1 MNSHYKN
8 PYGERTEP
16 ASFIHASDFEPALL
30 KKIEVIIYDAN
41 HIALAIGLCITWVG
55 VGGILV
61 GLWYLVRLRQW
72 NAIAKAY
79 PALLEAE
86 APWDDFSLRFI
97 AAKKKLVLGVSIGF
111 LTFIL
116 TVVAI
121 GIWIAKT

>member
-1 MNSHYKN
+1 MNSDYKN
-8 PYGERTEP
+8 PYAERTEP
-16 ASFIHASDFEPALL
+16 ARCIQESDIEPALL

-41 HIALAIGLCITWVG
+41 HTVLAIGLCITWLG
-55 VGGILV
+55 LGGILV

-72 NAIAKAY
+72 NAIARAY
-79 PALLEAE
+79 PALLESE
-86 APWDDFSLRFI
+86 APWDDFSLRFT

-121 GIWIAKT
+121 GVWTTKA